1 MLRALAITKRDTLD
15 WELYNVVFAQL
26 TGMTS
31 RQGEEMQ
38 LDAGDSSSEAR
49 GERDDAWVT
58 ATSERARKEGEKLDA
73 EMRNY
78 SINMIKESARQTL
91 LAQARHQRACGD
103 HAAAQ
108 RSFQKLRDFQSNA
121 EYELETYLSTIEVA
135 LQDRQYN
142 IVLPT
147 VIKAHHAL
155 TRLASSVSSA
165 AGGAT
170 AILTGEQVRERERR
184 TRQVAQ
190 VTRETNVKLALAKGV
205 ALVATGQW
213 EAGGKELVGLQDKL
227 GDWEGA
233 VSRGRSGSCDG
244 ADILGRSFRSVMSQC
259 IPPCQR
265 SRPCLVLS
273 SSRPC
278 WRTVRLGIAW
288 IMARRRTLGTWSRR
302 LSGQSIVECCGCST
316 STRWVLSSTRRT
328 PADIAQWRPLYDLHI
343 QSQVTPLINT
353 IRHRAYVQYFEPF
366 QNVQLVRMAATF
378 GIPAADAGAF
388 ERDVVDLIHAGKLQA
403 RLDDIE
409 KVRLST
415 LCGVTG
421 LTDAIGAVCR

>member
-1 MLRALAITKRDTLD
+1 MLRALAIIKRDTLD

-26 TGMTS
+26 AGVTS
-31 RQGEEMQ
+31 RQEEAVQ
-38 LDAGDSSSEAR
+38 LDLGGDSSLEAR
-49 GERDDAWVT
+49 GERDDAWA
-58 ATSERARKEGEKLDA
+58 ATTSARARKEGEKLDA

-121 EYELETYLSTIEVA
+121 EHELETYLSAIEVA

-165 AGGAT
+165 AGAG

-213 EAGGKELVGLQDKL
+213 EVGGKELVGLQDKL
-227 GDWEGA
+227 GDWEGS
-233 VSRGRSGSCDG
+233 VSRHGS
-244 ADILGRSFRSVMSQC
+244 APVIVL
-259 IPPCQR
+259 IP
-265 SRPCLVLS
+265 
-273 SSRPC
+273 
-278 WRTVRLGIAW
+278 W
-288 IMARRRTLGTWSRR
+288 
-302 LSGQSIVECCGCST
+302 
-316 STRWVLSSTRRT
+316 
-328 PADIAQWRPLYDLHI
+328 
-343 QSQVTPLINT
+343 
-353 IRHRAYVQYFEPF
+353 
-366 QNVQLVRMAATF
+366 
-378 GIPAADAGAF
+378 
-388 ERDVVDLIHAGKLQA
+388 VDLFAG
-403 RLDDIE
+403 
-409 KVRLST
+409 
-415 LCGVTG
+415 
-421 LTDAIGAVCR
+421 